1 MDALTREPA
10 ELDTPARPRRRTG
23 RVVAGLL
30 SVLVLGAI
38 AYTVWFWPAPP
49 PEAPPSRRG
58 ANLPIPVIVAPA
70 MRRDAAV
77 WLDGLGTVQA
87 SQSVTIKTM
96 VEGPLVAVNF
106 REGQPVR
113 KGDVLAQVD
122 PRPFKA
128 ALDSAIAKK
137 AQDEAQLA
145 NARLDLA
152 RYQKLVASN
161 FTSAQQADTAKA
173 EVARFQALVEQG
185 QAAIDNARTQLD
197 YATITAPIDGRT
209 GMRLVDAGNIVR
221 PGDAQGLVVIAQL
234 QPVSV
239 IFTLPQQHLPAV
251 ARAMAA
257 GDLPVIALPQG
268 AVVGG
273 PGTAAAAD
281 VLDRGRLAVL
291 DNQVDPQTGTI
302 KLKAIFPNTDNRLWP
317 GGFVGVRMRV
327 DVIKDAVMV
336 PTAAIQRGPRGAFV
350 YLAKDDGTAARQPI
364 TVGHEDDR
372 GSVVTKGLDGGE
384 RVVVDGASRL
394 ADGSKIAPAPA
405 EGGDPAGA
413 PAQRRRR
420 GAG

>member
-10 ELDTPARPRRRTG
+10 ELDAPSRPRRRTG
-23 RVVAGLL
+23 RIVAGLL
-30 SVLVLGAI
+30 SVLVLAGI

-49 PEAPPSRRG
+49 PEAPPARRG
-58 ANLPIPVIVAPA
+58 ANLPIPVIVAPVE
-70 MRRDAAV
+70 RRDAAV

-87 SQSVTIKTM
+87 SQSVTVKTM
-96 VEGPLVAVNF
+96 VEGPLISVNF
-106 REGQPVR
+106 QEGQAVR
-113 KGDVLAQVD
+113 QGDVLAQVD

-128 ALDSAIAKK
+128 ALDSAVAKK
-137 AQDEAQLA
+137 AQDEAMLV

-161 FTSAQQADTAKA
+161 FTSAQQADTARA
-173 EVARFQALVEQG
+173 EVARLQAQVEQD

-197 YATITAPIDGRT
+197 YATITAPIDGRA

-257 GDLPVIALPQG
+257 GALPVAAFPQG

-273 PGTAAAAD
+273 PGTAAGAQI
-281 VLDRGRLAVL
+281 LDRGTLTVL

-302 KLKAIFPNTDNRLWP
+302 KLKATFPNTDSRLWP
-317 GGFVGVRMRV
+317 GGFVGVRLRV
-327 DVIKDAVMV
+327 DVIRDAVMV
-336 PTAAIQRGPRGAFV
+336 PPAAIQRGPRGAFV
-350 YLAKDDGTAARQPI
+350 YLARDDGTAARQTV
-364 TVGHEDDR
+364 TVGHEDER
-372 GSVVTKGLDGGE
+372 GSVITDGLTGGE

-394 ADGSKIAPAPA
+394 SDGSKIAPAA
-405 EGGDPAGA
+405 ADGGDPAA
-413 PAQRRRR
+413 SPAQRRRR